1 MTAAANHPD
10 HEPGELDS
18 PRAIR
23 AALLPEERDEFD
35 AAYKQ
40 ALADAGEK
48 LDLADVFE
56 TLAGWRRIARHTLA
70 DPAGHRAMLQK
81 AGRGLAT
88 SERLV
93 GAVSLDAMRARFGK

>member
-23 AALLPEERDEFD
+23 AALLPEERAEFD

-56 TLAGWRRIARHTLA
+56 TLAGWRRIARQTLA
-70 DPAGHRAMLQK
+70 DPAAHRAMLRQ
-81 AGRGLAT
+81 AERTLAT
-88 SERLV
+88 GEPPA
-93 GAVSLDAMRARFGK
+93 GAVPLADVRKLLGR

>member
-1 MTAAANHPD
+1 MTAAANHPH

-23 AALLPEERDEFD
+23 AALLPEERGDFD
-35 AAYKQ
+35 AAYRA

-56 TLAGWRRIARHTLA
+56 TLASWRRIARQTLA
-70 DPAGHRAMLQK
+70 DPAAHRAMLQQ
-81 AGRGLAT
+81 AERGQRTGEPPA
-88 SERLV
+88 
-93 GAVSLDAMRARFGK
+93 GAVSIADVRALLRR